1 MTQLYRNRVS
11 AQYNKLRSA
20 LQDLEELKY
29 SAYCD
34 IAKYRYRCDEYDEAE
49 DMIDNLSEARRNI
62 EGAMDCLRDIMG
74 DYKIC
79 QTKQSK

>member
-1 MTQLYRNRVS
+1 MTLLYRNNVS
-11 AQYNKLRSA
+11 SQYNKLRSA
-20 LQDLEELKY
+20 LQMLEELQHR
-29 SAYCD
+29 AYCD

-62 EGAMDCLRDIMG
+62 AGAMDCLRDIMG